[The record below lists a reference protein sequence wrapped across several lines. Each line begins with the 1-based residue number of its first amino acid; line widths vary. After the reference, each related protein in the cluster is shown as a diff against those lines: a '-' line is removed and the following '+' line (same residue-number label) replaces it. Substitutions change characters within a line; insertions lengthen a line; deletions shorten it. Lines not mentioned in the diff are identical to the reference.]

1 MNTEVTQIGLAMIDK
16 YFCRVC
22 KKELLKSDVLTIC
35 DGCLF
40 SLDKRENGSR

>member
-1 MNTEVTQIGLAMIDK
+1 MAMIDK

-35 DGCLF
+35 DVCLF
-40 SLDKRENGSR
+40 SLERRENASR

>member
-1 MNTEVTQIGLAMIDK
+1 MSIEVIQTGLAMIDK

-35 DGCLF
+35 DMCLL
-40 SLDKRENGSR
+40 SLDKRESHG